1 MTKRH
6 CLALIVC
13 LGTAASVS
21 AWTTT
26 TTRLLSSQSRPSG
39 VATQLDARRDFLAAG
54 AGGLAAVLLGTSPAL
69 AASSNDEIDYSKVQD
84 LLQSQ
89 GSDGGRATLEVYEG
103 RSSKRPTFLTEPT
116 TEFSENEAKSAAF
129 KRAQLQAKLEFATAL
144 DAMETVPS
152 TEEALAQALD
162 QLRYLV
168 QKNGGLPLGITK
180 DQVVKQVRRRKAKKY
195 WPTAVEVAYQDLLLE
210 ILRQQSPNG
219 SGDGEKKYL

>member
-6 CLALIVC
+6 GLALLVC
-13 LGTAASVS
+13 LGTAASVA

-26 TTRLLSSQSRPSG
+26 TPRLLLLSSSRPSV
-39 VATQLDARRDFLAAG
+39 VATQLAARRDFLAAG
-54 AGGLAAVLLGTSPAL
+54 AGGLAAVLLSLPPPAL
-69 AASSNDEIDYSKVQD
+69 ASSNDEIDYSKVQD
-84 LLQSQ
+84 LLQA
-89 GSDGGRATLEVYEG
+89 GDGGRATLDVYEG

-116 TEFSENEAKSAAF
+116 TEFAENEAKSAAF
-129 KRAQLQAKLEFATAL
+129 KRAQLQAKAEFATAL

-152 TEEALAQALD
+152 TEDALAQALD

-210 ILRQQSPNG
+210 LLRQQSPNG